1 MQTLKQLAW
10 PQGLAN
16 YITLFRIALA
26 CPLVYFVLRGN
37 LIGTILVFVI
47 AASTDGVDGWVARK
61 YNIISDLGKI
71 LDPIADKILIASV
84 LVPRIVFLNFSL
96 WWIFLPI
103 LIEELTLVVMGIIG
117 FHYREK
123 IGQKLGSN
131 WFGKFK
137 FGSHC
142 IIAGLLLIFP
152 KSLYQG
158 WNWLNLTIVSFTII
172 AVLLGGLSI
181 LGHLRNQSEFVRKIL
196 SRRFRRILSTR

>member
-1 MQTLKQLAW
+1 MKILKQLAW

-26 CPLVYFVLRGN
+26 GPLVYFILSDN
-37 LIGTILVFVI
+37 LIGVILVFVI
-47 AASTDGVDGWVARK
+47 AASTDGIDGWVARK

-71 LDPIADKILIASV
+71 LDPIADKILIASTF
-84 LVPRIVFLNFSL
+84 VPRIVFLDFWL
-96 WWIFLPI
+96 WWIFLPV
-103 LIEELTLVVMGIIG
+103 LIEELILVTMGMVG
-117 FHYREK
+117 FHYRQK
-123 IGQKLGSN
+123 IGQNLGSN

-152 KSLYQG
+152 KSLYQE
-158 WNWLNLTIVSFTII
+158 WSWLNLTIVSFTIV

-181 LGHLRNQSEFVRKIL
+181 LGHLRDQNEFIHKIL